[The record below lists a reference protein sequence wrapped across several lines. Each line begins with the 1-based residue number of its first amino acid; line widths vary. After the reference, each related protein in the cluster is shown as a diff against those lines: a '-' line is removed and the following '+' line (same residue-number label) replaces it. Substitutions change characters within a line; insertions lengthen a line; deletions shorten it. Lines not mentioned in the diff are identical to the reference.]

1 MGTPVH
7 DQPVRWALVGMGDIA
22 SKRVG
27 PAIGAS
33 SNSMLYACMSRDPRA
48 KRSQIE
54 ALQPQ
59 QVYSDFDR
67 LLNDPNVDA
76 VYLATPVFL
85 HAPLTMRALEAGKDV
100 LVEKPMALNAIQ
112 AEEMCGL
119 AEQLGRRLSVAY
131 YRRFWPRFQ
140 LVRDL
145 LQQGDLGQTVLV
157 RMALHSWFALG
168 NQGGWRS
175 DPGLAG
181 GGVLSDVGSHRLD
194 LLAWWFGLPEKL
206 VADAST
212 RVQEYEVEDSTAVL
226 MILEGGVPCTAS
238 FQWNS
243 KTWTDEI
250 HVVGTEGKITL
261 HPCDGEEVTITL
273 GRDIEQRRVAKPDN
287 AHGPLLEDFSK
298 AILENR
304 PPRFSGRDGIKANQI
319 MDAIFQSS
327 ARARWVEIQ

>member
-1 MGTPVH
+1 MVTPVQ
-7 DQPVRWALVGMGDIA
+7 DQPVRWALVGMGNIA
-22 SKRVG
+22 CKRVG
-27 PAIGAS
+27 PAIRS
-33 SNSMLYACMSRDPRA
+33 SSRGVLYACMSRDPRA

-54 ALQPQ
+54 ALRPQ

-85 HAPLTMRALEAGKDV
+85 HAPLTMKALEAGKDV
-100 LVEKPMALNAIQ
+100 LVEKPMALNATE
-112 AEEMCGL
+112 AEAMCGL
-119 AEQLGRRLSVAY
+119 AEQLGRRLAVAY

-145 LQQGDLGQTVLV
+145 LQQGDLGEPVLV
-157 RMALHSWFALG
+157 RMALHSWFAPE
-168 NQGGWRS
+168 NQRSWRS
-175 DPGLAG
+175 DPALAG
-181 GGVLSDVGSHRLD
+181 GGVLNDVGSHRLD
-194 LLAWWFGLPEKL
+194 LLAWWLGLLEKL
-206 VADAST
+206 VATAST
-212 RVQEYEVEDSTAVL
+212 RVQEYEAEDSTGVL
-226 MILEGGVPCTAS
+226 MTLEDGVPCTAS

-273 GRDIEQRRVAKPDN
+273 GRDTEQQRVPKSGN
-287 AHGPLLEDFSK
+287 AHAPLIEDFST

-304 PPRFSGRDGIKANQI
+304 PPRFNGRDGIKASQI

-327 ARARWVEIQ
+327 DCAR

>member
-1 MGTPVH
+1 MH
-7 DQPVRWALVGMGDIA
+7 HQPVRWALVGIGDIA

-27 PAIGAS
+27 PAIVSS
-33 SNSMLYACMSRDPRA
+33 SNSMLYACMSRDPRG
-48 KRSQIE
+48 KSSQIE
-54 ALQPQ
+54 ALRPQ

-85 HAPLTMRALEAGKDV
+85 HAPLAKRALEAGKDV
-100 LVEKPMALNAIQ
+100 LVEKPMALNATQ

-119 AEQLGRRLSVAY
+119 AEQLGRRLAVAY

-145 LQQGDLGQTVLV
+145 LQQGDLGQPVLV
-157 RMALHSWFALG
+157 RMALHSWFAPGDRG
-168 NQGGWRS
+168 NWRS
-175 DPGLAG
+175 DPELAG
-181 GGVLSDVGSHRLD
+181 GGVLSDVGSHRFD

-212 RVQEYEVEDSTAVL
+212 TVQEYEVEDSTGVL
-226 MILEGGVPCTAS
+226 MNLEGGVPCTAS

-261 HPCDGEEVTITL
+261 HPCDGEDVTITL
-273 GRDIEQRRVAKPDN
+273 GRDIEQRKVAKPDN
-287 AHGPLLEDFSK
+287 AHAPLIEDFSM

-304 PPRFSGRDGIKANQI
+304 PPRFNGRDGIKASQI
-319 MDAIFQSS
+319 MDAIFESS
-327 ARARWVEIQ
+327 DLARWVEIG